1 MDNSLSELWFARA
14 KDTPA
19 KMWWNAPIWHD
30 AVGRALHLS
39 REECAGVYALAPFRI
54 GKVEGKAV
62 VLAAWPAPRLFT
74 PIDEDWLG
82 IEAVIAWN
90 PLDDTA
96 IVLGDRNPQ
105 LVGNMADESAVYGSP
120 RLFFQR
126 WAQRRAA
133 YAVQRQMT
141 AGKDWHSPP
150 TELDL
155 APGALMIGK
164 PDAIRWSSYDLPR
177 DLEVVAADAREINR
191 AILISAK
198 LPRAFQRAA

>member
-1 MDNSLSELWFARA
+1 MDNSLSELWFARS

-19 KMWWNAPIWHD
+19 KMWWEAPIWHD
-30 AVGRALHLS
+30 AIGRALRLS
-39 REECAGVYALAPFRI
+39 REECAGVYALAPFRL
-54 GKVEGKAV
+54 GRVDGKAV
-62 VLAAWPAPRLFT
+62 VLAAWPAPRLFA

-96 IVLGDRNPQ
+96 IVLGEIDPQ
-105 LVGNMADESAVYGSP
+105 LVGNLTDENTVYGSP

-141 AGKDWHSPP
+141 AGKEWHSPP
-150 TELDL
+150 IELDL

-164 PDAIRWSSYDLPR
+164 PDQIRWNTYDLPR
-177 DLEVVAADAREINR
+177 DLAVVAADPREINR
-191 AILISAK
+191 AILIAAK